1 MNDLSGVLVAGGGK
15 WPYSNELGNPTGSFV
30 DEINNVLYVVDQS
43 HSRIQRYTNGS
54 AYGVTVIGGGATTVL
69 SNVISEYINP
79 ISVFGDKMG
88 NILVGEMFKL
98 TKWTPDI
105 KSSVVVTSKDNQ
117 GLGATAA
124 RIYIP
129 QIMTFDKLGNLYV
142 YDKGYGH
149 VVKFIRNSTSCMKN
163 LH

>member
-1 MNDLSGVLVAGGGK
+1 MKENGRININTKEIISFCRRNIYFPIIYIIFLLYFVLV
-15 WPYSNELGNPTGSFV
+15 YF
-30 DEINNVLYVVDQS
+30 
-43 HSRIQRYTNGS
+43 NGD
-54 AYGVTVIGGGATTVL
+54 T
-69 SNVISEYINP
+69 P

-124 RIYIP
+124 SIYIP